1 MRTFFSQVV
10 TFALAW
16 SFLTTQQFSTA
27 ITAEVVPQ
35 AKDDKP
41 AISPVDQLVR
51 EALTAEVNGNA
62 DLRAAKIKQALAAGQ
77 DSAAAHWLAGQVQV
91 CSRWLSVDEAAKE
104 AVQVGKVE
112 EYRKQRDLRD
122 NTLEDHIALARLCA
136 NWV

>member
-1 MRTFFSQVV
+1 MRTFFSRVG

-16 SFLTTQQFSTA
+16 SFLTAQQFSTT

-35 AKDDKP
+35 AKDDNP

-51 EALTAEVNGNA
+51 EALTAELNGNV
-62 DLRAAKIKQALAAGQ
+62 DLCAAKIKQALAAGQ
-77 DSAAAHWLAGQVQV
+77 DSAPHWLAGQVQV
-91 CSRWLSVDEAAKE
+91 GSRWLSVDEAAKE

-122 NTLEDHIALARLCA
+122 STLEDHIALARLWP